1 MLSIKK
7 MQIELHTN
15 TKINDVKQIEKK
27 YNCKYFN
34 HIHGY
39 FIEGKKL
46 KIVLGSSYTPWLLN

>member
-1 MLSIKK
+1 